1 MKYTKM
7 LLFFWLFYKLST
19 LNVYYALQKA
29 EGRKTKSGRQ
39 CPWME
44 TLLRLSVNR
53 DMLLIELF
61 MTDNIGFINC
71 T

>member
-1 MKYTKM
+1 M
-7 LLFFWLFYKLST
+7 
-19 LNVYYALQKA
+19 YYALQEA
-29 EGRKTKSGRQ
+29 EGRKTKRKRQ
-39 CPWME
+39 NVLGWE
-44 TLLRLSVNR
+44 LLTHSVNR